1 MLEHPVLK
9 VRDEYEAF
17 DFLTKHDILYNLPNV
32 RDFEND
38 GSENMEEKQ
47 QLLNEAFA
55 DMKEPLSYYIRI
67 VYTAL
72 EYYQNQVQEDFRGR
86 LYLIGDGARFS
97 NIKRLF
103 AGEIPLEFLDANY
116 DELLGI
122 RKELSGDA
130 AEPLYAIGM
139 VSVTGAAI
147 DPLNIKPKELKEK
160 ESKKSDLRS
169 AYVIL
174 AFSVLAS
181 IVLVLI
187 SGVRYLTAKSEQRYL
202 TNRMEKLSYVQVI
215 FDENEAARQREQ
227 QYAGFDAMTVSKNEQ
242 LEELMLELEEQRR
255 RLRPYSRCR

>member
-1 MLEHPVLK
+1 M
-9 VRDEYEAF
+9 
-17 DFLTKHDILYNLPNV
+17 
-32 RDFEND
+32 
-38 GSENMEEKQ
+38 
-47 QLLNEAFA
+47 
-55 DMKEPLSYYIRI
+55 
-67 VYTAL
+67 
-72 EYYQNQVQEDFRGR
+72 
-86 LYLIGDGARFS
+86 
-97 NIKRLF
+97 
-103 AGEIPLEFLDANY
+103 
-116 DELLGI
+116 
-122 RKELSGDA
+122 
-130 AEPLYAIGM
+130 
-139 VSVTGAAI
+139 TGAAI

-242 LEELMLELEEQRR
+242 LEELMLELEEQ
-255 RLRPYSRCR
+255 LPKTATVQSLQITGDTVTLNISCDKMITAASLLVNFGEIPLLTNVTIPSVAENVDAAGNDVWQFTVMADYQAASTDTAVDENTAGNE